1 MRSLIRRAVVAAG
14 VTALVLGAS
23 AGAAAASTTALR
35 PLAFTPSGHNFGP
48 VTVGRT
54 AQQKFTL
61 KNNSST
67 TSSRLTVGLAGSARF
82 SITADTCAGIRLQ
95 PGKTCTVTVRFAPTV
110 TGTVTGTLKAA
121 GTSRAA
127 TASLTGTGGGYLYWS
142 NYQNGTINR
151 ANLDGTG
158 ATTLVTGQNYPVA
171 MAVDSSHIY
180 WADYFGG
187 HTVSEAN
194 LNGTG
199 VTTLVSGAN
208 YAVGVAV
215 DSSHVYWSYAIDP
228 SGQNNSG
235 TINEVPLAGGNA
247 TTLLSEQNPEQL
259 AVDGSHIYFV
269 NYNTGTIDE
278 ANLDGTGVTTLVSG
292 QTDPIA
298 VAVDSSHIYW
308 ANYNGTINSA
318 PLTGGTATTL
328 VTGQSDPA
336 AVAVYGGRL
345 YWANLGNGTIDEA
358 NLNGTGVTTLVSG
371 QAGPQ
376 GLAISPS

>member
-1 MRSLIRRAVVAAG
+1 MQPGNRILARAPAFRGAAVINRGRSALARAGLALGVLAAAAAG
-14 VTALVLGAS
+14 TVLAGAGP

-48 VTVGRT
+48 VTVGQT

-67 TSSRLTVGLAGSARF
+67 TSSRLTVSHAGSARF
-82 SITADTCAGIRLQ
+82 SITAGTCAGIRLQ
-95 PGKTCTVTVRFAPTV
+95 PGKTCTVTVRFAPTA
-110 TGTVTGTLKAA
+110 TGAVTGTLKAA

-127 TASLTGTGGGYLYWS
+127 TASLAGTGGGYLYWS

-151 ANLDGTG
+151 
-158 ATTLVTGQNYPVA
+158 
-171 MAVDSSHIY
+171 
-180 WADYFGG
+180 
-187 HTVSEAN
+187 
-194 LNGTG
+194 
-199 VTTLVSGAN
+199 
-208 YAVGVAV
+208 
-215 DSSHVYWSYAIDP
+215 
-228 SGQNNSG
+228 
-235 TINEVPLAGGNA
+235 
-247 TTLLSEQNPEQL
+247 
-259 AVDGSHIYFV
+259 
-269 NYNTGTIDE
+269 

-328 VTGQSDPA
+328 VTGQSDPD

-358 NLNGTGVTTLVSG
+358 NLNGTGVTTLASG